1 MTKTEK
7 RIIRELI
14 DALDMIAYGA
24 STDESH
30 YQRLRL
36 AREAARQLTTS
47 RFSSKTPDSE
57 IDAMHTKEKYR

>member
-1 MTKTEK
+1 MTKAEK

-36 AREAARQLTTS
+36 ARDAAHKLTKK
-47 RFSSKTPDSE
+47 KTVDKDQKTRVRE
-57 IDAMHTKEKYR
+57 